1 MPAIDGQDAQDE
13 EITYED
19 EGVRRSHSVSKVGA
33 KTSADY
39 TPITTLADLQ
49 QLLDQVRA
57 GEVPPVAAAEQVLQF
72 VNAAPFQD
80 LGFARVDHHRELRQG
95 FPEVVFGLGKTPE
108 QIAAISAEIVER
120 GHTLLVTRASED
132 AFQAVQRNISNA
144 VFHPIARTITY
155 RQSDVQP
162 GRGTI
167 LIAAAGTSDLPVA
180 EEACVTAEVM
190 GNTVDR
196 LFDVGVAG
204 IHRLLGEQRRL
215 SSARAVIVVAG
226 MEGALPS
233 VVGGL
238 VKVPVIAVPTS
249 VGYGASFG
257 GLAALLGMLNSCAA
271 GVSVVNIDNGFG
283 AAAIASRINHL

>member
-1 MPAIDGQDAQDE
+1 MPAVHGQDAQDE

-19 EGVRRSHSVSKVGA
+19 EGVRRSHSVSKAGA

-39 TPITTLADLQ
+39 TPITTTFHLQ
-49 QLLDQVRA
+49 QLLDQVRSGQISTA
-57 GEVPPVAAAEQVLQF
+57 VAVEHVLELM
-72 VNAAPFQD
+72 NAASFEN

-108 QIAAISAEIVER
+108 QIARIAAEIVAH
-120 GHTLLVTRASED
+120 GHTLLVTRASEE
-132 AFQAVQRNISNA
+132 AFAAVQEQVPGASYQ
-144 VFHPIARTITY
+144 PIARTITY
-155 RQSDVQP
+155 RQRDVQP
-162 GRGTI
+162 GVGTI

-204 IHRLLGEQRRL
+204 IHRLLAEHQRL
-215 SSARAVIVVAG
+215 TSARVVVVVAG

-233 VVGGL
+233 VIGGL

-257 GLAALLGMLNSCAA
+257 GVAALLGMLNSCAA

-283 AAAIASRINHL
+283 AGAIASRINHL

>member
-1 MPAIDGQDAQDE
+1 
-13 EITYED
+13 
-19 EGVRRSHSVSKVGA
+19 
-33 KTSADY
+33 
-39 TPITTLADLQ
+39 LADLQ

-57 GEVPPVAAAEQVLQF
+57 GQVPPAAAAEQVLQL
-72 VNAAPFQD
+72 VNAASFQN
-80 LGFARVDHHRELRQG
+80 LGFARVDHHRALRQG
-95 FPEVVFGLGKTPE
+95 FPEVIFGLGKTP
-108 QIAAISAEIVER
+108 QQVASIAAEIVSHR
-120 GHTLLVTRASED
+120 HTLLVTRASED
-132 AFQAVQRNISNA
+132 AFTAVQQQVPGA
-144 VFHPIARTITY
+144 EFQPIARTITY
-155 RQSDVQP
+155 RQKDVQP

-190 GNTVDR
+190 GNAVDR

-204 IHRLLGEQRRL
+204 IHRLLGEHQRL
-215 SSARAVIVVAG
+215 ASARAVIVVAG

-233 VVGGL
+233 VIGGL

-249 VGYGASFG
+249 IGYGASFG